1 MMKLAKFQLH
11 ARQWH
16 CSIELYWAAMVGV
29 VHRRECAVSEGT
41 SCETTVQVHKAA
53 PGYRQPHTSQRPA
66 TFRGPGVKGML
77 AADFFVRCGRATDRH
92 KQAQGQPRHDFA
104 CFVLFF
110 FVWLVTLSFP
120 VPRARSGRE
129 QALVIG
135 RSLGNHF
142 SAARPRT

>member
-1 MMKLAKFQLH
+1 
-11 ARQWH
+11 
-16 CSIELYWAAMVGV
+16 MVGV

-120 VPRARSGRE
+120 EVKLQSGMCSPAEVFRAW
-129 QALVIG
+129 G
-135 RSLGNHF
+135 RSVAVRGLQ
-142 SAARPRT
+142 AT